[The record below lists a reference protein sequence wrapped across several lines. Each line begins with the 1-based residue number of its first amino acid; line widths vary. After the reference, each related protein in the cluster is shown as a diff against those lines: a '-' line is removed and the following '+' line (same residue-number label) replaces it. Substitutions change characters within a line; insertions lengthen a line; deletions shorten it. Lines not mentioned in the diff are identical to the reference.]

1 MKTVTSRL
9 KNSLGLVLLV
19 GASAVAPLTLAGCG
33 DFYLPPPI
41 GGATGTPLTEY
52 AEPIPGPSMEGPL
65 AVLRSAVSPLPELAP
80 ANAAKVTLGRRLFHD
95 PILSGDGTVSCASC
109 HSLDHGG
116 AEARVSSLGIRG
128 QVGPI
133 NSPTVLNAR
142 YNFVQ
147 FWDGR
152 AADLR
157 EQAGGPI
164 GNPAEMGSS
173 LDAATAALGRSPQY
187 TELFRAAYAD
197 GITGD
202 NLRDAIATYE
212 ESLVTPSRF
221 DRFLKGDERALTAD
235 ERAGA
240 ELFVST
246 GCITCHQ
253 GVNLGATS
261 FQRMGAVRD
270 YFADRGTPLTEADNG
285 RYNHTHNEADRRFF
299 KVPTLRNVA
308 LTAPYLHD
316 GSRATLEDAV
326 RVMGRY
332 QLGRELT
339 DEQVTR
345 LVAFLNSLTGE
356 LPAGA
361 RLPEGELPPPPA
373 PPVAVPGAPV
383 GAPGLA
389 APGVLRPAVGAP
401 GVRPPGAPVVRPP
414 GAPVVRPPGAPV
426 ARPAAPAAPH

>member
-9 KNSLGLVLLV
+9 KNSLGHCLLV
-19 GASAVAPLTLAGCG
+19 SACAVAPLALSGCG
-33 DFYLPPPI
+33 DIYLPPPI
-41 GGATGTPLTEY
+41 GGATGVALTEY
-52 AEPIPGPSMEGPL
+52 AEPIAGPSAEGPL
-65 AVLRSAVSPLPELAP
+65 AILRSAVSPLPELAA
-80 ANAAKVTLGRRLFHD
+80 ANPAKVALGRRLFHD
-95 PILSGDGTVSCASC
+95 PILSGDGTVSCSSC

-116 AEARVSSLGIRG
+116 AEDRVSSVGIRA

-142 YNFVQ
+142 YHFVQ

-164 GNPAEMGSS
+164 ANPAEMGST
-173 LDAATAALGRSPQY
+173 LEAATAALNASPRY

-197 GITGD
+197 GVTAD
-202 NLRDAIATYE
+202 NLRDAIAAYE

-221 DRFLKGDERALTAD
+221 DRFLKGDERALNAD

-240 ELFVST
+240 ELFVTT

-253 GVNLGATS
+253 GVNLGGTS
-261 FQRMGAVRD
+261 FQRMGAVRN
-270 YFADRGTPLTEADNG
+270 YFTDRGTPLTEADNG
-285 RYNHTHNEADRRFF
+285 RYNRTHNEADRHFF

-308 LTAPYLHD
+308 LTGPYLHD
-316 GSRATLEDAV
+316 GSRATLDETV

-332 QLGRELT
+332 QLGHELT
-339 DEQVTR
+339 GEQVTR
-345 LVAFLNSLTGE
+345 LVAFLNALTGE

-361 RLPEGELPPPPA
+361 RLPAGELPPPPA
-373 PPVAVPGAPV
+373 APVAAPVAAGAP
-383 GAPGLA
+383 A
-389 APGVLRPAVGAP
+389 A
-401 GVRPPGAPVVRPP
+401 
-414 GAPVVRPPGAPV
+414 
-426 ARPAAPAAPH
+426 ARPAAPVAAH